1 MAIFSDCARA
11 ASAEEARFRV
21 QYPNSR
27 DRATRVIALDP
38 ETADKLGEV
47 AHLPWHGAHFL
58 RHVGNSAVSADFEDL
73 PVDAELID
81 LNGRQTKLSDELE
94 GADTVVVVVKGGQN
108 GGAANA
114 VGNSCMVRGIMTT
127 GLVLTDDPNSD
138 DTEFTVNA
146 LRPYMRML
154 VVASGDDYV
163 TEMLSALR
171 A

>member
-21 QYPNSR
+21 QYPNSK
-27 DRATRVIALDP
+27 DRSTRVIALDS
-38 ETADKLGEV
+38 ETATKLEDV

-58 RHVGNSAVSADFEDL
+58 RHVGNSAISTDFKDL
-73 PVDAELID
+73 PVDADLID
-81 LNGRQTKLSDELE
+81 LNGRKTQLSAELE
-94 GADTVVVVVKGGQN
+94 GADTVVVIIKGGES
-108 GGAANA
+108 GAAANA

-127 GLVLTDDPNSD
+127 GLVLTDDPDSD